1 MKMTGSALLLF
12 ASNIAVANAQQVPVQ
27 PAPDQQV
34 GVQQV
39 GGQQVGAFRTITL
52 PPNAEVLVTPN
63 DDLSS
68 KSARVG
74 DKFRIATVLDVVQD
88 GFVVVPRGTVG
99 EATVIYRTGKGAF
112 GKSAKMEVEFNWLQ
126 LGDRQIPISGKFRQE
141 GEGNTG
147 AAVGAVV
154 AVGVLGAFVTGHS
167 ATITNGQQLH
177 AHTVEA
183 LAFEVPAATMP
194 IPTAKVAKAA
204 AVAAPAG
211 VQVASAPPR

>member
-27 PAPDQQV
+27 QA

-99 EATVIYRTGKGAF
+99 R
-112 GKSAKMEVEFNWLQ
+112 
-126 LGDRQIPISGKFRQE
+126 RR
-141 GEGNTG
+141 
-147 AAVGAVV
+147 
-154 AVGVLGAFVTGHS
+154 
-167 ATITNGQQLH
+167 
-177 AHTVEA
+177 
-183 LAFEVPAATMP
+183 
-194 IPTAKVAKAA
+194 
-204 AVAAPAG
+204 
-211 VQVASAPPR
+211 